1 MSQHL
6 SDLIAHAQKSKSKK
20 QFRLAGTWIV
30 LDEEKAAA
38 RGIEADEVSTVA
50 QAYSS
55 MFTKSMMQQ
64 INWMNHSTWD
74 GQPYHCNHAGLG
86 YGEIIVY
93 DMESG
98 EVVFHE
104 SRPE

>member
-6 SDLIAHAQKSKSKK
+6 SALIAHAQKSKSKK
-20 QFRLAGTWIV
+20 NFRLAGTWIV
-30 LDEEKAAA
+30 LDAEKAEA
-38 RGIEADEVSTVA
+38 RGLEPDHFQTVS
-50 QAYSS
+50 QAYSK
-55 MFTKSMMQQ
+55 MFTKSMMEQ
-64 INWMNHSTWD
+64 INWMKTNTWN
-74 GQPYHCNHAGLG
+74 GTPYRSNHAGLG

-104 SRPE
+104 VRQD